1 MNQLKYTRYLLKKG
15 FYMQTSLLPYQ
26 LPTTSEGQ
34 ITYLANILKLKK
46 HLVIGKGQKEIEAMA
61 AVIMYRHLDRL
72 QKYQAMELIHSISD
86 RSLMG
91 ALVVKITDTQTNPQW
106 GIWSLNNSELLKDQ
120 KFHDTINTYA
130 GWLGA
135 SVSAA
140 SAKDFGVQIWNK
152 RKVSRGGWVSL
163 VIWGSVLFNLQELN
177 KTNAEILRRTVL
189 KTSELY

>member
-1 MNQLKYTRYLLKKG
+1 
-15 FYMQTSLLPYQ
+15 MQTSLLPYQ

>member
-1 MNQLKYTRYLLKKG
+1 
-15 FYMQTSLLPYQ
+15 MQTSLLPYQ
-26 LPTTSEGQ
+26 LPTSSEGQ
-34 ITYLANILKLKK
+34 ITYLANVLELPS
-46 HLVIGKGQKEIEAMA
+46 HLVVGKGQVVKEAMA
-61 AVIMYRHLDRL
+61 AVIMYRHLDRH
-72 QKYQAMELIHSISD
+72 QKYEALQLIHSIPDRRLLGKLVGKISD
-86 RSLMG
+86 T
-91 ALVVKITDTQTNPQW
+91 LVNPQW
-106 GIWSLNNSELLKDQ
+106 GIWSLDNSELLKDQ

-177 KTNAEILRRTVL
+177 KVNSEILRRSVL
-189 KTSELY
+189 QTSELY